1 MIKVFAP
8 PAPIDTFSDWFG
20 KSSDF
25 SKSENFG
32 EVLVQDIKI
41 ACVPIFFDEGYKF
54 PYDKFDLILI
64 SDIEFNHVRVI
75 QEWVKKLQ
83 IKNYLIAV
91 GGLEKYTVLGD
102 YIYRPWWAF
111 NLVNRNTHKKI
122 NTWNPL
128 YNFDV
133 LLGARKPHR
142 DFVMAKCQKSFLLD
156 SSIVNYRQVFKTPE
170 YIDPDIQHYITSKLY
185 PDQLLFPYI
194 SHNLD
199 PKWEVAKTVNYQVSD
214 QVPWN
219 IYEHTKFSAVLETH
233 YHEVFFFSEKPAKA
247 LLGRRVFVVF
257 SCQHYLEQ
265 MRTLFGFKTFDGIIN
280 EGYDLE
286 ENAIK
291 RFEMAFEQM
300 EWLARQDYTAIKLK
314 TDPIVDYNFNRLLEL
329 KQEIAD
335 QMLQMVYNKI
345 EEIKC

>member
-1 MIKVFAP
+1 MIKVYAP
-8 PAPIDTFSDWFG
+8 PAQIDIFSDWFG

-41 ACVPIFFDEGYKF
+41 ACVPVFFDEGYKF

-64 SDIEFNHVRVI
+64 SDIEFNHIRVI
-75 QEWVKKLQ
+75 QGWIEKLQ

-91 GGLEKYTVLGD
+91 GGVEKYTVFGD
-102 YIYRPWWAF
+102 YIYRPWWTF
-111 NLVNRNTHKKI
+111 NLVNRNSHKQVS
-122 NTWNPL
+122 TLHPL
-128 YNFDV
+128 YNFDI

-142 DFVMAKCQKSFLLD
+142 DFVMSKCQKSFLLE
-156 SSIVNYRQVFKTPE
+156 SSIVNYRPAFQTPLYTDPKIE
-170 YIDPDIQHYITSKLY
+170 QYIQSYLF

-194 SHNLD
+194 SPNLD
-199 PKWEVAKTVNYQVSD
+199 PTWEVAKTVDYQVSD
-214 QVPWN
+214 RVPWN
-219 IYEHTKFSAVLETH
+219 IYEHTKYSAVLETH

-265 MRTLFGFKTFDGIIN
+265 MRTLFGFKTFDGILD
-280 EGYDLE
+280 ERYDLE
-286 ENAIK
+286 ENSIK
-291 RFEMAFEQM
+291 RFKMAFEQM
-300 EWLARQDYTAIKLK
+300 EWLARQDYLKIKQQ
-314 TDPIVDYNFNRLLEL
+314 TEHIVEHNYNRLFEL
-329 KQEIAD
+329 RQEIAD